1 MENARSP
8 ASRARWSPIS
18 LATSAVLAV
27 AAAAPAAA
35 AELEEIVVTS
45 TKRTDALSVQELAA
59 AVTAVS
65 AETLAT
71 IQAVDLSD
79 VGRLAPNAVLHPS
92 ATFTATPNF
101 FIRGI
106 GVSGTTRSLDP
117 AVGVIVDGIYI
128 GYPVGANLNMFDR
141 ESVEIFRGPQGT
153 LLGRN
158 VTGGAVVIRTRR
170 PDGRFRVRGE
180 LTVGDYD
187 RLDVG
192 LSLEGSLIPD
202 KLAGKIAVTS
212 EQRDGYW
219 VDRNGGSIDT
229 AVLAAFNA
237 SPGGS
242 AFKNVPYDPIGTG
255 DAGSKPDIDVLVVR
269 PMLHFTPTESL
280 SVTLIGEM
288 LRNESGTANSRNI
301 PAPGAFNPT
310 VRGYTPP
317 SDPYEINHDLMG
329 YADLEV
335 DSLTV
340 EGNYERGSGLWTVIA
355 GWRDLSFDSSTD
367 FDGSPFELFHFPDNK
382 ETQEQVNYELRYANK
397 PSDRLSY
404 VFGVNYFDQEF
415 FVGERRITGLLDR
428 AQVAE
433 MQHDAFSVFGEL
445 DYFITKKTKLTVG
458 ARWTDESKE
467 AIFSII
473 GTCALDFS
481 SCTDTPG
488 QDNANLTNSLS
499 DSDVTPKVA
508 LTYYWNDDVSGYLSY
523 TKGFRSGALDARA
536 QTVDSFLNSAAD
548 PETVDSYEIGVKSLL
563 LDRRLLFNA
572 AVFSM
577 KYDDMQRLAL
587 EDCQIGTPGCDT
599 GRVQRLINAA
609 ESTIEGVEIEA
620 SYNAT
625 ENLRLDATFGYIE
638 AGYDSFPGFDV
649 NGGGYDPNVDPQLA
663 KKLKFERVPDFNYML
678 AATYT
683 APLASGSSLAFRASY
698 DYRDEYYNDALNTE
712 IIKQDGYGLFD
723 ASVTFTS
730 ADDRLRVVVF
740 GKNLADEEY
749 FDFALFNALTTQT
762 WGGAPRTWGV
772 RVSYELE

>member
-1 MENARSP
+1 MKLDRIRAPGARNFP
-8 ASRARWSPIS
+8 VAA
-18 LATSAVLAV
+18 AVGAVLAL
-27 AAAAPAAA
+27 AMPPALA
-35 AELEEIVVTS
+35 AELDEVVVTA
-45 TKRTDALSVQELAA
+45 TKRTEGLSVQEVAA
-59 AVTAVS
+59 AVTAVD
-65 AETLAT
+65 ANMLMA

-79 VGRLAPNAVLHPS
+79 VARLAPNAVLHPS

-117 AVGVIVDGIYI
+117 AVGVIVDGVYI
-128 GYPVGANLNMFDR
+128 GYPVGANLGVFDR
-141 ESVEIFRGPQGT
+141 ESIEVFRGPQGT

-158 VTGGAVVIRTRR
+158 VTGGAVVVRTRR
-170 PDGRFRVRGE
+170 PDGEFRVRGE
-180 LTVGDYD
+180 LIVGDYD
-187 RLDVG
+187 RLDVS
-192 LSLEGSLIPD
+192 LSLEGALIPD
-202 KLAGKIAVTS
+202 KLAGKIAVMS

-219 VDRNGGSIDT
+219 EDSNGGEIDQD
-229 AVLAAFNA
+229 VLDAFNA
-237 SPGGS
+237 SPGGA

-255 DAGSKPDIDVLVVR
+255 DSGTKPDIDVLVVR
-269 PMLHFTPTESL
+269 PMLHFTPNESL
-280 SVTLIGEM
+280 GVTLIGEM

-310 VRGYTPP
+310 IRGYTPP

-335 DSLTV
+335 DSLTI
-340 EGNYERGSGLWTVIA
+340 EANYETGSGLWTAVA
-355 GWRDLSFDSSTD
+355 GWRDLSYDSSTD
-367 FDGSPFELFHFPDNK
+367 FDGSPFALFHFPDNK

-404 VFGVNYFDQEF
+404 VFGINYFDQEF

-428 AQVAE
+428 AQVAD

-445 DYFITKKTKLTVG
+445 DFFLTQKAKLTLG

-467 AIFSII
+467 ATFSII

-481 SCTDTPG
+481 SCTDSPG
-488 QDNANLTNSLS
+488 QDNANLQNSLS

-508 LTYYWNDDVSGYLSY
+508 LTYFWNDDINTYLSY
-523 TKGFRSGALDARA
+523 TRGFRSGALDARA

-548 PETVDSYEIGVKSLL
+548 PETVDSYELGIKSYF
-563 LDRRLLFNA
+563 LDRRLRFNA
-572 AVFSM
+572 ALFSM

-609 ESTIEGVEIEA
+609 KSTIDGIEIEL
-620 SYNAT
+620 SYAAT
-625 ENLRLDATFGYIE
+625 DNLVLDATYGYID
-638 AGYDSFPGFDV
+638 AAYDEWLGFDV
-649 NGGGYDPNVDPQLA
+649 NGGGYDPNVDPALA
-663 KKLKFERVPDFNYML
+663 KQLKFERVPDFNYML

-683 APLASGSSLAFRASY
+683 QPMAGGGSLAFRASY
-698 DYRDEYYNDALNTE
+698 DYRDEYFNDALNTP
-712 IIKQDGYGLFD
+712 IIRQDGYGLFD
-723 ASVTFTS
+723 ASVTYTT
-730 ADDRLRVVVF
+730 ANDRLRVMLF
-740 GKNLADEEY
+740 GNNLADEEY
-749 FDFALFNALTTQT
+749 FDFALFNTLTTQT

-772 RVSYELE
+772 RFAYSLE